1 MLLCFNVLCYLVSC
15 YLCQDITDTH
25 GRLFK
30 IKYTCNEKC
39 TENEVKILKI
49 KADLGLYHPH
59 HLKLSRH
66 ELDYVLQISQQH
78 RKPVNL
84 K

>member
-1 MLLCFNVLCYLVSC
+1 MFYVTLLVV
-15 YLCQDITDTH
+15 
-25 GRLFK
+25 
-30 IKYTCNEKC
+30 TCARTLLISMVVFSKSYNEKC